1 MPLITVNN
9 AQLEIIK
16 GFVKSFNKNDTS
28 SKEVFCT
35 ILALYKANPE
45 HHNAVILELGK
56 IINQL
61 SQGNNG
67 VIKRFKDISKLSKY
81 SFENKVLLKMSI
93 AYFYNIEASIK
104 LFRALQEV
112 GNEEGIKECRELLF
126 NCYNKEL
133 SMVAYNNIV
142 RDTIKN
148 LRLKYKIIE
157 IEGADVVT
165 DLTAKAL
172 KLSKED
178 RATLMEALKASL
190 V

>member
-1 MPLITVNN
+1 MSLITVNN

-56 IINQL
+56 IINQV

-67 VIKRFKDISKLSKY
+67 IIKRFKDISKLAKY